1 MLASVSSNVD
11 AVRALLA
18 KHVKVD
24 KWDKVSS
31 IITVY
36 MAENFV
42 NVLKDV

>member
-1 MLASVSSNVD
+1 MLASLSCNVD

-31 IITVY
+31 IITIY
-36 MAENFV
+36 MAENYV
-42 NVLKDV
+42 NILTDV